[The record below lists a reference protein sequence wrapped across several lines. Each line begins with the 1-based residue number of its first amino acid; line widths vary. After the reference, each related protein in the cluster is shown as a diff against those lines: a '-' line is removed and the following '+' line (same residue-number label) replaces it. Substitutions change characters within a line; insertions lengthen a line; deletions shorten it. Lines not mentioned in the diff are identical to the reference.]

1 MVSSSKILRSL
12 ALALVIVPG
21 LALAGLTAC
30 GGGGDSDPVSAGCDR
45 LDECNALNPG
55 VSADECVEMVDTQ
68 LENVTPSQRSD
79 WETLMGGCLQFD
91 TCSAFLACVDSNDL

>member
-1 MVSSSKILRSL
+1 MVSSSKLLRSL
-12 ALALVIVPG
+12 AIAVALVAGPT
-21 LALAGLTAC
+21 GLTAC
-30 GGGGDSDPVSAGCDR
+30 GGGGDGDPVVEGCAR

-79 WETLMGGCLQFD
+79 WETLMGGCLEFD
-91 TCSAFLACVDSNDL
+91 TCTAFLSCVDGNDL

>member
-12 ALALVIVPG
+12 ALALVLVIGP
-21 LALAGLTAC
+21 AGLTAC
-30 GGGGDSDPVSAGCDR
+30 GSGDGDPVTEGCDR

-55 VSADECVEMVDTQ
+55 ISADECVEMVDTQ

-79 WETLMGGCLQFD
+79 WETLMGGCLEFD
-91 TCSAFLACVDSNDL
+91 TCTAFLSCVNGNDL

>member
-1 MVSSSKILRSL
+1 MVPSKMLRSL
-12 ALALVIVPG
+12 ALALVLVPG

-30 GGGGDSDPVSAGCDR
+30 GNGGADPVEAGCDR

-55 VSADECVEMVDTQ
+55 VSAEECVEMVDTQ

-91 TCSAFLACVDSNDL
+91 TCTAFLSCVDSNGL